1 MKYQNLL
8 GIEESKK
15 WIEIEVSIGSNT
27 TQIKEEWNK
36 LVTFLKNFTPDEI
49 NKITTVT
56 GQGIDLTNILPITK
70 INVRLLLIKS
80 FIDQNN
86 PLIIGEAMA
95 TALKGLPLEKYIFFQ
110 IMDDFFTKSLFPTS
124 FFAYST
130 FKSRGS
136 PVTWLKINS
145 DLTADKISELIRNK
159 VDALCRSLAYKL
171 KKSRKVRFNE
181 SINDLD
187 IYLITKPAGANVVRA
202 EDHNQEIQTASFSIL
217 VFDSINL
224 KIGYISGFKKEIGD
238 AHGFIKGKILP
249 DQVYASRSDKEYE
262 GKKLLEDLLIIDS
275 KKSSLQL
282 SAMGLISSNLPE
294 SPSIKI
300 SSNEEHT
307 IDAAVA
313 NIKSLW
319 IDRDISDV
327 RSIDYRLTGQNIS
340 IYPFGD
346 KWKRFSLN
354 VDSKGK
360 SNFIE
365 SQLLEELVKVLGV
378 NVKETWFITQDLTVD
393 FIVDNLL
400 RDKMV
405 STDPPIPEKAEKV
418 LIDLIKQELFRK
430 PKEIAKRRCESWAC
444 HTTSWTDWP
453 CPRCGRPMIVIGEYI
468 TVQVNE
474 TQCLEQL
481 ANTLESKFGNY
492 EIQKQLIQRK
502 KYKKHV
508 IRIHNRIKN
517 IGMYVVTVIDQKDLN
532 FCRSLASEGYGLICL
547 IDPEMVNKKDELES
561 LGADCLEIS
570 KIITELKLIKDGSA
584 STIKD
589 IFDTA
594 FTVQENK
601 MLSRINQRLVA
612 SENALKIK
620 SNYDAEIFEVDL
632 KNILQALVPNVIRLG
647 TKFKGKKVPDG
658 YCSFKLSNTGIQRIF
673 GWDAKFSMSGNY
685 SLTKRDL
692 TKQLGYID
700 WLKSTP
706 EPKSLGGLRIY
717 AIISNFN
724 SINGFVKVITA
735 IKRSSKKPRLCRIVL
750 IEDMLIVNLAT
761 WMLSNWQKVLDK
773 GPQISQTF
781 FNWII
786 SPNRSHRNKWSY
798 STAQDWTDLENRL
811 NVL

>member
-1 MKYQNLL
+1 
-8 GIEESKK
+8 
-15 WIEIEVSIGSNT
+15 
-27 TQIKEEWNK
+27 
-36 LVTFLKNFTPDEI
+36 
-49 NKITTVT
+49 
-56 GQGIDLTNILPITK
+56 
-70 INVRLLLIKS
+70 
-80 FIDQNN
+80 
-86 PLIIGEAMA
+86 
-95 TALKGLPLEKYIFFQ
+95 
-110 IMDDFFTKSLFPTS
+110 MDDFFTKSLFPTS
-124 FFAYST
+124 LFAYST

-171 KKSRKVRFNE
+171 KKSRKVRFHE
-181 SINDLD
+181 SINGLD

-202 EDHNQEIQTASFSIL
+202 EGHNQEIQTASFSIL

-224 KIGYISGFKKEIGD
+224 RIGYISGFKKEIGD

-249 DQVYASRSDKEYE
+249 DQVYASRSDVEYA
-262 GKKLLEDLLIIDS
+262 GKKLLEDLLIINS
-275 KKSSLQL
+275 EKSSLQL
-282 SAMGLISSNLPE
+282 SAMGLISANLPE
-294 SPSIKI
+294 SPSVKI

-319 IDRDISDV
+319 VDRDISDM
-327 RSIDYRLTGQNIS
+327 RSIDYRIAGQNIS

-365 SQLLEELVKVLGV
+365 SQLLEELIKILGV
-378 NVKETWFITQDLTVD
+378 NIKETWFITQNLTVD
-393 FIVDNLL
+393 FIVDKLL

-418 LIDLIKQELFRK
+418 LIDLIKQELFKK
-430 PKEIAKRRCESWAC
+430 PKEIAKRRCESWTC
-444 HTTSWTDWP
+444 RTTSWIDWP
-453 CPRCGRPMIVIGEYI
+453 CPKCGRPMIVIGEYI

-481 ANTLESKFGNY
+481 ASILESNFGNY

-502 KYKKHV
+502 KYKKNV
-508 IRIHNRIKN
+508 IRIHNRTKN
-517 IGMYVVTVIDQKDLN
+517 IAMYVVTVINQRDLN
-532 FCRSLASEGYGLICL
+532 FCRSLASEGYGLIAL
-547 IDPEMVNKKDELES
+547 IDPEMVNKKDELEN

-570 KIITELKLIKDGSA
+570 KIITQLKLTTDGST

-601 MLSRINQRLVA
+601 MLTRINQRLVA
-612 SENALKIK
+612 SENSLKIK

-632 KNILQALVPNVIRLG
+632 KNILQALVPNVVRLG

-658 YCSFKLSNTGIQRIF
+658 YCSFKLSDTGIQRIF
-673 GWDAKFSMSGNY
+673 GWDAKFSMLGNY
-685 SLTKRDL
+685 SLTNRDL

-700 WLKSTP
+700 WLKSTH
-706 EPKSLGGLRIY
+706 EPKSLGSLRIY

-724 SINGFVKVITA
+724 SINGFAKVMTA

-750 IEDMLIVNLAT
+750 IEDLLIVNLAT

-786 SPNRSHRNKWSY
+786 SSDRSHRNKWSY
-798 STAQDWTDLENRL
+798 STAQDWTDLESKL
-811 NVL
+811 NAL